1 MKLFIDTANTDE
13 IREICSW
20 GVLSG
25 VTTNPSLVAASGRSF
40 HEVVVEICNIV
51 SGDVSAEVIALDANG
66 MIQEGLELA
75 NLHDRVVIKL
85 PITAA
90 GLTACRVLSDQGI
103 RTNLTLCF
111 SVNQALLVSAAGAT
125 YVSPF
130 VGRLDDIGTDG
141 VELIRQIAQAYTIT
155 GAKTQVLAASI
166 RHPMHVTQV
175 ALAGAHVATLPYKVF
190 QHMIKHPLTQAG
202 LDQFM
207 LDWNKVL
214 RS

>member
-51 SGDVSAEVIALDANG
+51 SGDISAEVIALDANA
-66 MIQEGLELA
+66 MIEEGLELA

-85 PITAA
+85 PITQA
-90 GLTACRVLSDQGI
+90 GLTACRVLTDQGI

-141 VELIRQIAQAYTIT
+141 VELIRQIAQAYAIT

-190 QHMIKHPLTQAG
+190 QQMIKHPLTQAG

-207 LDWNKVL
+207 LDWNNVQ

>member
-51 SGDVSAEVIALDANG
+51 SGDVSAEVIALDANA
-66 MIQEGLELA
+66 MIEEGLELA

-85 PITAA
+85 PITQA
-90 GLTACRVLSDQGI
+90 GLTACRVLTDQGI

-141 VELIRQIAQAYTIT
+141 VELIRQIAQAYAIT

-207 LDWNKVL
+207 LDWNNVQ